1 MYVQVYVRCCRRT
14 CLHAIDGVSY
24 RAIFMV
30 SYRAI
35 FMCHSES
42 GNNLDKS
49 HVPRVTECK
58 LVI

>member
-1 MYVQVYVRCCRRT
+1 MYVQVYVRCCMRT
-14 CLHAIDGVSY
+14 CLHAIDG
-24 RAIFMV
+24 V